1 MPGHTLI
8 QKIFAAHTA
17 PGTPV
22 NPGDIIWLDLDV
34 RTARDFGGANVV
46 KNYREQYG
54 DAPVADP
61 ARTFFTF
68 DLVAPASNIPYA
80 NNQQTCREWARAQG
94 VRVYDVDAGIGSHV
108 AMEQGL
114 VRPGDT
120 FVGTDSH
127 LNILGAIGAFGQGM
141 GDQDIAFAFKT
152 GRTWFEV
159 PPTMKVVITGELRAP
174 CTARD
179 LTLAVLRVLGSNG
192 ALGRAIEFYG
202 PAIDALDLAGRITL
216 ASQVTEMGGIIG
228 FPMTNHESGIMN
240 QQESGSAGQRVSGAE
255 AIHERDTN
263 TRMAEGGS
271 AGQRESEAAGW
282 IQNPKSKIQNCAD
295 PNADYIETI
304 AIDIGDLEPLLACP
318 PSPANVKPVRAV
330 AGRRIDSVFL
340 GSCTNGRFE
349 DFAAVAEIVRGQ
361 RIAPH
366 VMATVVP
373 ATRAVYAQMLGSGVL
388 QTLFDAGF
396 IVSNPGCGGCASG
409 HLGMTGKGEVQVS
422 TSNRN
427 FPGKQGAGE
436 TYLASPAT
444 AAWCALKGE
453 ITAPAS
459 DSD

>member
-1 MPGHTLI
+1 MAGQTLI

-17 PGTPV
+17 PDASV
-22 NPGDIIWLDLDV
+22 AAGDIIWLDLDI

-46 KNYREQYG
+46 KNYREHYG
-54 DAPVADP
+54 DTPVA
-61 ARTFFTF
+61 AAAKTFFTF
-68 DLVAPASNIPYA
+68 DLVVPPSNIPYA
-80 NNQQTCREWARAQG
+80 NNQQLCRVWARTQG
-94 VRVYDVDAGIGSHV
+94 VRVFDVNAGIGSHV
-108 AMEQGL
+108 AIEEGL
-114 VRPGDT
+114 VQPGNT

-127 LNILGAIGAFGQGM
+127 LNILGAVGAFGQGM

-159 PPTMKVVITGELRAP
+159 PPTMKVILKGELRPP

-179 LTLAVLRVLGSNG
+179 LTLAIMRDLGPSG

-228 FPMTNHESGIMN
+228 FPISKLVNSELRITNYESRIG
-240 QQESGSAGQRVSGAE
+240 ESLLLTPYS
-255 AIHERDTN
+255 ILPDL
-263 TRMAEGGS
+263 
-271 AGQRESEAAGW
+271 
-282 IQNPKSKIQNCAD
+282 D
-295 PNADYIETI
+295 ADYIETI
-304 AIDIGDLEPLLACP
+304 EVDISDLTPLIACP
-318 PSPANVKPVRAV
+318 PSPTNVKPVREV

-349 DFAAVAEIVRGQ
+349 DFAAVVKIVHGK
-361 RIAPH
+361 RIASH

-373 ATRAVYAQMLGSGVL
+373 ATRRVYAQMLASGVL
-388 QTLFDAGF
+388 QTLFEAGF
-396 IVSNPGCGGCASG
+396 IISNPGCGGCASG

-436 TYLASPAT
+436 TYLASPVT
-444 AAWCALKGE
+444 AAWCALEGE
-453 ITAPAS
+453 IATPEEG
-459 DSD
+459 

>member
-1 MPGHTLI
+1 MTGQTLI

-17 PGTPV
+17 ADTSV

-34 RTARDFGGANVV
+34 RTARDFGGPNVV
-46 KNYREQYG
+46 KNYREHYG
-54 DAPVADP
+54 DTPVADP
-61 ARTFFTF
+61 DKTFFTF
-68 DLVAPASNIPYA
+68 DLVVPPSNIPYA
-80 NNQQTCREWARAQG
+80 NNQQICREWARAQG
-94 VRVYDVDAGIGSHV
+94 IRVFDVNAGIGSHV
-108 AMEQGL
+108 AIEEKLIQAGS
-114 VRPGDT
+114 T
-120 FVGTDSH
+120 YVGTDSH

-152 GRTWFEV
+152 GRTWFEA
-159 PPTMKVVITGELRAP
+159 PPTMKVILKGELRPP

-179 LTLAVLRVLGSNG
+179 LTLAVMRDLGSSG

-216 ASQVTEMGGIIG
+216 ASQVTEVGGIIG
-228 FPMTNHESGIMN
+228 FPISESANRRIS
-240 QQESGSAGQRVSGAE
+240 ESVNG
-255 AIHERDTN
+255 
-263 TRMAEGGS
+263 
-271 AGQRESEAAGW
+271 ESLLLT
-282 IQNPKSKIQNCAD
+282 PYSLLPD
-295 PNADYIETI
+295 PGADYIETVE
-304 AIDIGDLEPLLACP
+304 IDITDLEPLIACP
-318 PSPANVKPVRAV
+318 PSPTNVKPVRAV

-349 DFAAVAEIVRGQ
+349 DFAAVAEIVHGK

-373 ATRAVYAQMLGSGVL
+373 ATRRVYAQMLVSGIL

-396 IVSNPGCGGCASG
+396 IISNPGCGGCASG
-409 HLGMTGKGEVQVS
+409 HLGMTGRGEVQVS

-436 TYLASPAT
+436 TYLAGPVT

-453 ITAPAS
+453 IAAPV
-459 DSD
+459 

>member
-1 MPGHTLI
+1 MTGQTLI
-8 QKIFAAHTA
+8 QKIFAVHTA
-17 PGTPV
+17 PDASV
-22 NPGDIIWLDLDV
+22 AAGDIIWLDLDV

-46 KNYREQYG
+46 KNYREHYG
-54 DAPVADP
+54 DVPVADP

-68 DLVAPASNIPYA
+68 DLVVPPSNIPYA
-80 NNQQTCREWARAQG
+80 NNQQLCREWARTQG
-94 VRVYDVDAGIGSHV
+94 VRVFDVNAGIGSHV
-108 AMEQGL
+108 AIEEGL
-114 VRPGDT
+114 VQPGST

-127 LNILGAIGAFGQGM
+127 LNILGAVGAFGQGM

-159 PPTMKVVITGELRAP
+159 PPTMKVILKGALRPP

-179 LTLAVLRVLGSNG
+179 LTLAVMREIGSSG

-202 PAIDALDLAGRITL
+202 PAIDALDLTGRITL

-228 FPMTNHESGIMN
+228 FPISESANQRIGESANGERRITNHESRITN
-240 QQESGSAGQRVSGAE
+240 PPLLLTPYSLLPDPDAE
-255 AIHERDTN
+255 
-263 TRMAEGGS
+263 
-271 AGQRESEAAGW
+271 
-282 IQNPKSKIQNCAD
+282 
-295 PNADYIETI
+295 YIETVTV
-304 AIDIGDLEPLLACP
+304 DITDLEPLIACP
-318 PSPANVKPVRAV
+318 PSPTNVKPVREV

-349 DFAAVAEIVRGQ
+349 DFAAVAEIVRGK
-361 RIAPH
+361 RIASH

-373 ATRAVYAQMLGSGVL
+373 ATRRVYAQMLASGVL

-396 IVSNPGCGGCASG
+396 IISNPGCGGCASG

-436 TYLASPAT
+436 TYLASPVT

-453 ITAPAS
+453 IAAS
-459 DSD
+459 EE

>member
-1 MPGHTLI
+1 MAGRTLI

-17 PGTPV
+17 PDASV
-22 NPGDIIWLDLDV
+22 AAGDIIWLDLDV

-46 KNYREQYG
+46 KNYREHYG
-54 DAPVADP
+54 DAPVADA

-68 DLVAPASNIPYA
+68 DLVVPPSNIPYA
-80 NNQQTCREWARAQG
+80 NNQQLCREWARAQS
-94 VRVYDVDAGIGSHV
+94 VRVFDVNAGIGSHV
-108 AMEQGL
+108 AIEEGL
-114 VRPGDT
+114 VQSGST

-127 LNILGAIGAFGQGM
+127 LNILGAVGAFGQGM
-141 GDQDIAFAFKT
+141 GDQDITFAFKT

-159 PPTMKVVITGELRAP
+159 PPTMKVILKGELRPP

-179 LTLAVLRVLGSNG
+179 LTLAVMRDLGSSG

-202 PAIDALDLAGRITL
+202 PAINALDLAGRITL

-228 FPMTNHESGIMN
+228 FPIGESPLLPDPD
-240 QQESGSAGQRVSGAE
+240 AE
-255 AIHERDTN
+255 
-263 TRMAEGGS
+263 
-271 AGQRESEAAGW
+271 
-282 IQNPKSKIQNCAD
+282 
-295 PNADYIETI
+295 YIETVTV
-304 AIDIGDLEPLLACP
+304 DITGLEPLIACP
-318 PSPANVKPVRAV
+318 PSPTNVKPVREV

-349 DFAAVAEIVRGQ
+349 DFAAVAEIVCGK

-373 ATRAVYAQMLGSGVL
+373 ATRRVYAQMLASGVL

-396 IVSNPGCGGCASG
+396 IISNPGCGGCASG

-436 TYLASPAT
+436 TYLASPVT

-453 ITAPAS
+453 IAVS
-459 DSD
+459 EEK